1 MIRHSSI
8 AAGLLF
14 LALQPSLA
22 ASDERPLYLE
32 SVLYAG
38 ESERATPDFL
48 VALADSA
55 PTVAPT
61 AAPDTTRA
69 RADTLGAGAAI
80 PPAPKLRQP
89 SIILPLTGGAVMGA
103 GMAYA
108 LGWAGVLLAGEGE
121 SSDDLDARAAFLL
134 GGFVG
139 EVTGVALG
147 TPLGNGAKGS
157 FARNL
162 GISVLTGAIG
172 VAAASGG
179 GAAGGIAGAALQLGA
194 TLAVERHAARE
205 KWREHAAARGQ

>member
-8 AAGLLF
+8 VAGLLC

-22 ASDERPLYLE
+22 SSDERPLYLE
-32 SVLYAG
+32 SVLCAG
-38 ESERATPDFL
+38 PSERAAPDFL

-55 PTVAPT
+55 PTVAPS
-61 AAPDTTRA
+61 AASDTTRT

-89 SIILPLTGGAVMGA
+89 TIILPLTGGAVMGA
-103 GMAYA
+103 GMGYGLAWGGA
-108 LGWAGVLLAGEGE
+108 LLAGEGE
-121 SSDDLDARAAFLL
+121 SSDDLSALGGFIL

-147 TPLGNGAKGS
+147 THLGNGAKGS

-162 GISVLTGAIG
+162 GMSVLTGAIA

-179 GAAGGIAGAALQLGA
+179 GAAGAIAGAALQLGT

-205 KWREHAAARGQ
+205 RWRERTAASGP